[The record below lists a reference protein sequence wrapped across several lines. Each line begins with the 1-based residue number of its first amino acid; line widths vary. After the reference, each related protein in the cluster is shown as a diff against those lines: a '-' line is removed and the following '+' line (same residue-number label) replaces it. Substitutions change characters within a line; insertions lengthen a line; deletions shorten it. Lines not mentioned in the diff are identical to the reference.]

1 MSTTVYFIRH
11 AQPDLAVREDA
22 VRPLSAKGKEDARRL
37 VRFFEGIAIDSI
49 YSSPF
54 LRAVDTVR
62 PLADQRGLAI
72 ETVEDFRERKVD
84 TGWIEDF
91 QAFARRQ
98 WADFQYKLT
107 DGECLAEVQARNV
120 GALKEVLKRHSDGH
134 IVIGTHGTALSTI
147 LHDYDPSSYGY
158 DWFERIRKVTPLVVR
173 VSFDETGEA
182 AIAVLPMETV

>member
-1 MSTTVYFIRH
+1 MP
-11 AQPDLAVREDA
+11 AA
-22 VRPLSAKGKEDARRL
+22 LSAFLKALPSTYLLKPFPARR
-37 VRFFEGIAIDSI
+37 G
-49 YSSPF
+49 
-54 LRAVDTVR
+54 TVR

-120 GALKEVLKRHSDGH
+120 GALAEVLKRHPGGSL
-134 IVIGTHGTALSTI
+134 VIGTHGTALSTM
-147 LHDYDPSSYGY
+147 LHHLDPSYGY
-158 DWFERIRKVTPLVVR
+158 DWFERIRTVMPLVVR
-173 VSFDETGEA
+173 VFGDSKEA
-182 AIAVLPMETV
+182 DHGVHRRLLEA